1 MRVYEALESEP
12 EAAAEHLTKINLPAT
27 VSTHEGGASVGFRDG
42 GYMEVETPVAATTE
56 SEGWTVT
63 QLESGGTRFSK
74 YGAASALIISYG
86 K

>member
-1 MRVYEALESEP
+1 
-12 EAAAEHLTKINLPAT
+12 
-27 VSTHEGGASVGFRDG
+27 
-42 GYMEVETPVAATTE
+42 MEVETSVAATTE